1 MQPVAVFTGTGATP
15 GQARALLAAKCMV
28 NHHRLHV
35 VCRHADGRDGKL
47 MVTGRVGCGGEGP
60 SPRSSAQNHSR
71 IR

>member
-35 VCRHADGRDGKL
+35 VCRHADGRDGADRDGVL
-47 MVTGRVGCGGEGP
+47 RPRRRRISP
-60 SPRSSAQNHSR
+60 SPPGPARA
-71 IR
+71 